1 MNLNNFEGGLYLHI
15 PFCKKACK
23 YCNFH
28 FTTSLAHKP
37 NLLAALSQEIALRG
51 KLFSTKKLQT
61 IYFGGGTPSLLNA
74 DEINHLFEII
84 GENYDLSEVT
94 EITMEANPDD
104 LTETYLIALKDTPI
118 NRLSI
123 GVQSF
128 HADDLAWMGRAHDV
142 RQAMECI
149 PNAYKYGF
157 ENLSVDLI
165 FGYELLTNDK
175 LKYNL
180 DLLNN
185 WKVKHVSA
193 YSLTVEDKT
202 PLLKSVKL
210 GLDKMPDSE
219 HAADQ
224 FIMISEFLGKYGY
237 EHYEISN
244 YSLPDFNAVHNG
256 NYWKGIPYIGIG
268 PSAHSF
274 YDSKRYWNVANNAQ
288 YIKSIESRILPQ
300 TEEIIDEKTA
310 YNELILTR
318 LRTKWGV
325 SLSDVSKIDPLYV
338 EHFLTRSHPFITSGD
353 IILHNDIYTLS
364 LNGKLV
370 ADHITGELF
379 L

>member
-1 MNLNNFEGGLYLHI
+1 MSLIDFEGGLYIHI

-28 FTTSLAHKP
+28 FTTSLAHKD
-37 NLLAALSQEIALRG
+37 NLLAALSKEIALRG
-51 KLFSTKKLQT
+51 QLFNNKKLKT
-61 IYFGGGTPSLLNA
+61 IYFGGGTPSLLSA
-74 DEINHLFEII
+74 DELNHLFEII

-104 LTETYLIALKDTPI
+104 LTEAYLTVLKDTPI

-175 LKYNL
+175 LKFNL

-224 FIMISEFLGKYGY
+224 FIMISEFLVNNGY

-244 YSLPDFNAVHNG
+244 YALPDFNAVHNG

-274 YDSKRYWNVANNAQ
+274 YVHKRLWNVANNSK
-288 YIKSIESRILPQ
+288 YIKSIDAGILPQ
-300 TEEIIDEKTA
+300 VEEIIDKKTA

-325 SLSDVSKIDPLYV
+325 TIQDISNIDPLYV
-338 EHFLTRSHPFITSGD
+338 NHFIKESQPFITSGEML
-353 IILHNDIYTLS
+353 LHNDIFTLG
-364 LNGKLV
+364 LKGKLI
-370 ADHITGELF
+370 ADHITADLF
-379 L
+379 I